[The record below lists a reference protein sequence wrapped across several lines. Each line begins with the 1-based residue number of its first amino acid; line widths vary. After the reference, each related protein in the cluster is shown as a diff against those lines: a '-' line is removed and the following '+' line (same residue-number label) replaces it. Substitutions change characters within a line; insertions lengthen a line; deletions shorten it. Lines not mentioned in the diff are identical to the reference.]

1 MENETGN
8 QNPIN
13 SQVNT
18 ANPNNSQVNNPYTQN
33 NSTNNLADEIL
44 QKSLNISTMIIRT
57 PISPTTYNIQA
68 RSIEKVIKHL
78 HGITTSSE
86 VIGVKPIDSVNID
99 EGIIFGKVTIVHED
113 KSVIILDRITKA
125 NAKIIKDFFT
135 EVVEFQRR
143 NMVNI
148 TGD

>member
-1 MENETGN
+1 MENETVTQTQGQSTYTQTQP
-8 QNPIN
+8 QNPYI
-13 SQVNT
+13 
-18 ANPNNSQVNNPYTQN
+18 QN
-33 NSTNNLADEIL
+33 NSSANLTDEIL
-44 QKSLNISTMIIRT
+44 TKTLNIPTMVIRT
-57 PISPTTYNIQA
+57 PVSPVMYNIQA
-68 RSIEKVIKHL
+68 RSIEKVTKHL

-86 VIGVKPIDSVNID
+86 VIGVKPIDSVNIN

-113 KSVIILDRITKA
+113 KSVIILDRISKS